1 MELAYKHYGKEGDQ
15 PLIIL
20 HGLLGLSDNWV
31 TFGRR
36 IADEG
41 FHVYIPDQ
49 RNHGL
54 SPHSNSFNYLAL
66 TDDLLEFIDRQ
77 HIENPILLGH
87 SMGGKVAMR
96 FAIENPELV
105 KRLEVV
111 DISLK
116 AYGER
121 PFHRHIIKAM
131 KSIDL
136 NGISSRTE
144 AEDLLS
150 EYIKQTRI
158 RQFLLK
164 NLHWK
169 EKGKLEWRINLDGI
183 GQNLDQMFDAI
194 DTDRIFEKPTLFI
207 RGGDSDYIL
216 PEDYP
221 QIRVNFPKAEIIT
234 IEGTSHWVHAEA
246 PEKFYQ
252 LSSGF
257 LSGDSKAEKQQE
269 PGSYPFKY

>member
-1 MELAYKHYGKEGDQ
+1 MELAYKRYGKQGNQ

-41 FHVYIPDQ
+41 FDVVIPDQ
-49 RNHGL
+49 RNHGM
-54 SPHSNSFNYLAL
+54 SPHSDVFNYLAM
-66 TDDLLEFIDRQ
+66 TDDLLEL
-77 HIENPILLGH
+77 IEKLDIELPILLGH

-96 FAIENPELV
+96 FAIENPDLV
-105 KRLEVV
+105 KQLQVV

-121 PFHRHIIKAM
+121 PYHRSIIQAM
-131 KSIDL
+131 KSVDL
-136 NGISSRTE
+136 KSIANRNE
-144 AEDLLS
+144 VEDLLK
-150 EYIKQTRI
+150 ERIKNLRI
-158 RQFLLK
+158 RQFLMK
-164 NLHWK
+164 NLYWK
-169 EKGKLEWRINLDGI
+169 EKGMLDWRINLDGI
-183 GQNLDQMFDAI
+183 AQNLDQMFDAI
-194 DTDRIFEKPTLFI
+194 DTDKTFIRPTLFI
-207 RGGDSDYIL
+207 RGGESDYIL
-216 PEDYP
+216 PEDY
-221 QIRVNFPKAEIIT
+221 QHIRQNFPAAEIIT

-257 LSGDSKAEKQQE
+257 LTGER
-269 PGSYPFKY
+269 